1 MIKLSFSS
9 YNQEIDKIIRA
20 HVNKQMAGLVKWY
33 VAEYGLESFL
43 PDYVIAAD
51 PSCLNRLLNAL
62 LDPDVKALE
71 PDDNVVMI
79 MIGVLEAEKKYSDI
93 GIAPFSESVSNRLK
107 LHMLD
112 PKYFEDYGNY
122 KDLFI

>member
-43 PDYVIAAD
+43 PDYVIATD

-79 MIGVLEAEKKYSDI
+79 MIGVLEAEKKNGDI

-122 KDLFI
+122 KDLLI